1 MTNLEAIARR
11 ISRRSYLGTPIAPE
25 QVNALRALID
35 GCNTKSGLH
44 IQFIE
49 DGSKAFKG
57 LSKSYGMFSGV
68 RSLLALVGK
77 KADAHLEEKL
87 GYYGELLVLEATK
100 LGLGTCWVGG
110 TFDAKSCPCEL
121 GTDERLACVIPIGN
135 VPSDTTRKEKTILG
149 LVHRKARPL
158 EYFYTADTAL
168 PDWFIEGV
176 KAVQR
181 APSAINR
188 QPVHLYY
195 KDGVATATL
204 RGDGNPIDLG
214 IAKLHFELAAG
225 GSFAMGN
232 NAIFTKA

>member
-11 ISRRSYLGTPIAPE
+11 ISRRSYLGTPLAPE
-25 QVNALRALID
+25 QVSTLRALID
-35 GCNTKSGLH
+35 GCNAQSGLH

-49 DGSKAFKG
+49 DSSKAFKG

-77 KADAHLEEKL
+77 KTDTYLEEKL

-121 GTDERLACVIPIGN
+121 AADERLVCVIPVGN
-135 VPSDTTRKEKTILG
+135 VPSDTTLKEKTILG
-149 LVHRKARPL
+149 LVHRKTRPL
-158 EYFYTADTAL
+158 TYFYTADAAL
-168 PDWFIEGV
+168 PEWFIEGV

-181 APSAINR
+181 APSAVNH
-188 QPVHLYY
+188 QPVHLNLQN
-195 KDGVATATL
+195 GVVTATL
-204 RGDGNPIDLG
+204 RSDGSPIDLG

-225 GSFAMGN
+225 GSFAEGN
-232 NAIFTKA
+232 NAVFTKA